1 MSWFNAT
8 EHSPEL
14 QQQGMPVGKYPV
26 KIIAS
31 GPRASTNDPASGLL
45 FLTCEILDGP
55 QRGMTGQLTL
65 NLWNKNDT
73 SKEIAGRQLSAI
85 CHVTQTLHLD
95 AKPEGVE
102 LWGKPFILEMAQ
114 QPDSKYTQIAGVYDV
129 AGAPPTRATSAPAAS
144 AAQPPQQFAQA
155 APPATAQPQP
165 GANPSWAGAAPQPTP
180 QAQPQPAFGGAPS
193 VSTAP
198 SWAQQPASSG
208 NAPSWAR

>member
-1 MSWFNAT
+1 MAWFNAT
-8 EHSPEL
+8 EHNPEL

-129 AGAPPTRATSAPAAS
+129 AGAPPTRAASALAAS
-144 AAQPPQQFAQA
+144 ATQPPQQFAQTQA
-155 APPATAQPQP
+155 PATQPQGG
-165 GANPSWAGAAPQPTP
+165 GAPSWAGGAPQAT
-180 QAQPQPAFGGAPS
+180 QQPAFGGQPPAGG
-193 VSTAP
+193 TP
-198 SWAQQPASSG
+198 SWAQQPATN
-208 NAPSWAR
+208 NAPSWARQ